1 MKKLQRKKKTC
12 LCGCLLLFGLL
23 AVALGAAYNPGSS
36 GDPLVTKS
44 WVDQYVA
51 KSVVGLENRLD
62 TIEKQLDG
70 ELQTIILWVG
80 QNRALVNGQQK
91 TIEAPPVLQNG
102 RTLLP
107 LRFLGDALGATFSW
121 DAVEKKA
128 AFRKNDV
135 KVEVWINQKKMRVD
149 GVMETLDVAP
159 TIQNGRTMAPVRVI
173 SDKLGAKVNWDN
185 QTKKVTIIY

>member
-1 MKKLQRKKKTC
+1 MKKLQSKKKIC
-12 LCGCLLLFGLL
+12 LGSCLLLLGLL
-23 AVALGAAYNPGSS
+23 SVALGAAYHPGSS

-51 KSVVGLENRLD
+51 KSTVGLENRLD
-62 TIEKQLDG
+62 TVEKWLAG
-70 ELQTIILWVG
+70 ELQTIELWVG
-80 QNRALVNGQQK
+80 QNRALVNGQQQ
-91 TIEAPPVLQNG
+91 TIEAPPILQDS

-121 DAVEKKA
+121 DAAEKKA

-149 GVMETLDVAP
+149 GVMEALDVAP
-159 TIQNGRTMAPVRVI
+159 VIQNGRTMVPVRVI

-185 QTKKVTIIY
+185 QTKKVTITY